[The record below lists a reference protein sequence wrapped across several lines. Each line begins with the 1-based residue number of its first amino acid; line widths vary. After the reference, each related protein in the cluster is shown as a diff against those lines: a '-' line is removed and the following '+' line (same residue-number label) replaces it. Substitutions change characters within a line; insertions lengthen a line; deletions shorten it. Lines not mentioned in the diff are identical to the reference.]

1 MLLSGGAPGGLLA
14 NGLHKARVPTGF
26 PRSTILKSRTVEKEW
41 NMAVGEICNREVVIA
56 EKGLSVVAAAQLMRT
71 QHVGD
76 LVVVEVR
83 DGRKHP
89 VGIVTDRD
97 IVVEVVAAG
106 VNPEVLKV
114 GDIMGPEVATVR
126 ESDGLFEA
134 LRYMRDKG
142 VRRMPVVDRDGALVG
157 ILTLDDLLS
166 LLAEEMTEL
175 AKLVSH
181 ERQREA
187 NART

>member
-1 MLLSGGAPGGLLA
+1 
-14 NGLHKARVPTGF
+14 
-26 PRSTILKSRTVEKEW
+26 
-41 NMAVGEICNREVVIA
+41 MAVGEICNREVVIA
-56 EKGLSVVAAAQLMRT
+56 QKALSVVDAAQLMRKH
-71 QHVGD
+71 HVGD
-76 LVVVEVR
+76 LVVVEEKN
-83 DGRKHP
+83 GRRHP

-106 VNPEVLKV
+106 VNPDALKV

-126 ESDGLFEA
+126 ESEGLFEA

-142 VRRMPVVDRDGALVG
+142 VRRMPVVDRDDGLVG

-187 NART
+187 VSRV

>member
-1 MLLSGGAPGGLLA
+1 
-14 NGLHKARVPTGF
+14 
-26 PRSTILKSRTVEKEW
+26 
-41 NMAVGEICNREVVIA
+41 MAVGEICNREVVIA
-56 EKGLSVVAAAQLMRT
+56 EKALSVVDAAQLMRKH
-71 QHVGD
+71 HVGD
-76 LVVVEVR
+76 LVVVEEK
-83 DGRKHP
+83 DGRRHP

-97 IVVEVVAAG
+97 IVVEVVAAE
-106 VNPEVLKV
+106 VNPDALKV

-126 ESDGLFEA
+126 ESEGLFEA

-142 VRRMPVVDRDGALVG
+142 VRRMPVVDREGGLVG

-181 ERQREA
+181 GRQREA
-187 NART
+187 TVRT

>member
-1 MLLSGGAPGGLLA
+1 
-14 NGLHKARVPTGF
+14 
-26 PRSTILKSRTVEKEW
+26 
-41 NMAVGEICNREVVIA
+41 MAVGEICNRDVVIA
-56 EKGLSVVAAAQLMRT
+56 EKALSVVDAAQLMRT
-71 QHVGD
+71 HHVGD
-76 LVVVEVR
+76 LVVVEEKA
-83 DGRKHP
+83 GRRHP

-106 VNPEVLKV
+106 VDPDALTV

-126 ESDGLFEA
+126 ESEGLFEA

-142 VRRMPVVDRDGALVG
+142 VRRMPVVDHEGVLVG

-166 LLAEEMTEL
+166 LLAEELTEL

-187 NART
+187 TSRL

>member
-1 MLLSGGAPGGLLA
+1 
-14 NGLHKARVPTGF
+14 
-26 PRSTILKSRTVEKEW
+26 
-41 NMAVGEICNREVVIA
+41 MAVGEICNREVVIA
-56 EKGLSVVAAAQLMRT
+56 KKTLSVVDAAQLMR
-71 QHVGD
+71 QHHVGD
-76 LVVVEVR
+76 LVVVEER
-83 DGRKHP
+83 SGRKQP

-106 VNPEVLKV
+106 VNPDALKV

-126 ESDGLFEA
+126 ESEGLFEA

-142 VRRMPVVDRDGALVG
+142 VRRMPVVDRDGGLVG

-187 NART
+187 ASRA

>member
-1 MLLSGGAPGGLLA
+1 
-14 NGLHKARVPTGF
+14 
-26 PRSTILKSRTVEKEW
+26 
-41 NMAVGEICNREVVIA
+41 MAVGEICNREVVIA
-56 EKGLSVVAAAQLMRT
+56 EKTLSVVDAARLMRT
-71 QHVGD
+71 HHVGD
-76 LVVVEVR
+76 LVVVE
-83 DGRKHP
+83 GRHP

-106 VNPEVLKV
+106 VNPEALAVA
-114 GDIMGPEVATVR
+114 DIMGPEVATVR
-126 ESDGLFEA
+126 ESEGLFEA

-142 VRRMPVVDRDGALVG
+142 VRRMPVVDREDGLVG

-187 NART
+187 SART

>member
-1 MLLSGGAPGGLLA
+1 
-14 NGLHKARVPTGF
+14 
-26 PRSTILKSRTVEKEW
+26 
-41 NMAVGEICNREVVIA
+41 MAVGEICNRQVVIT
-56 EKGLSVVAAAQLMRT
+56 EKTVSVVAAAQLMRT
-71 QHVGD
+71 HHVGD
-76 LVVVEVR
+76 LVVVEEK
-83 DGRKHP
+83 GGSKHP

-106 VNPEVLKV
+106 VNPEALKV

-126 ESDGLFEA
+126 ESEGLFEA

-142 VRRMPVVDRDGALVG
+142 VRRMPVVDGTGGLVG

-166 LLAEEMTEL
+166 LLAEELTEL

-187 NART
+187 AARA

>member
-1 MLLSGGAPGGLLA
+1 
-14 NGLHKARVPTGF
+14 
-26 PRSTILKSRTVEKEW
+26 
-41 NMAVGEICNREVVIA
+41 MAVGEICNREVVIA
-56 EKGLSVVAAAQLMRT
+56 EKTFSVVDAALLMRKH
-71 QHVGD
+71 HVGD
-76 LVVVEVR
+76 LVVVEEKN
-83 DGRKHP
+83 GRKHP

-106 VNPEVLKV
+106 VNPDALKV

-126 ESDGLFEA
+126 EGEGLFEA
-134 LRYMRDKG
+134 LRHMRDKG
-142 VRRMPVVDRDGALVG
+142 VRRMPVVDRDGGLVG

-175 AKLVSH
+175 AKLVSR

-187 NART
+187 VSRT

>member
-1 MLLSGGAPGGLLA
+1 
-14 NGLHKARVPTGF
+14 
-26 PRSTILKSRTVEKEW
+26 
-41 NMAVGEICNREVVIA
+41 MAVGEICNREVVIT
-56 EKGLSVVAAAQLMRT
+56 EKSVSVVDAAQLMRT
-71 QHVGD
+71 HHVGD
-76 LVVVEVR
+76 LVVVEEKG
-83 DGRKHP
+83 GRRHP

-106 VNPEVLKV
+106 VNPDTLKV
-114 GDIMGPEVATVR
+114 GDIMGPELATLR
-126 ESDGLFEA
+126 ESEGLFEA

-142 VRRMPVVDRDGALVG
+142 VRRMPVVDRDGGLVG

-175 AKLVSH
+175 AKLVSR

-187 NART
+187 TLRS

>member
-1 MLLSGGAPGGLLA
+1 MP
-14 NGLHKARVPTGF
+14 
-26 PRSTILKSRTVEKEW
+26 
-41 NMAVGEICNREVVIA
+41 VGEICNREVVIA
-56 EKGLSVVAAAQLMRT
+56 EKSLSVVEAARLMRGH
-71 QHVGD
+71 HVGD
-76 LVVVEVR
+76 LVVVEAR
-83 DGRKHP
+83 EGQQRP

-106 VNPEVLKV
+106 VNPEGLKL
-114 GDIMGPEVATVR
+114 GDIMGPDVATVR
-126 ESDGLFEA
+126 ESEGLFEA

-142 VRRMPVVDRDGALVG
+142 VRRIPVVDREGGLVG

-175 AKLVSH
+175 AKLVSR

-187 NART
+187 TARK

>member
-1 MLLSGGAPGGLLA
+1 
-14 NGLHKARVPTGF
+14 
-26 PRSTILKSRTVEKEW
+26 
-41 NMAVGEICNREVVIA
+41 MAVGEVCNREVVITG
-56 EKGLSVVAAAQLMRT
+56 KSFSVVEAAQLMRSH
-71 QHVGD
+71 HVGD
-76 LVVVEVR
+76 LVVVEDR
-83 DGRKHP
+83 AGRKFP

-106 VNPEVLKV
+106 VNSEALKV
-114 GDIMGPEVATVR
+114 GDIMSPEVATIR
-126 ESDGLFEA
+126 EDEGLFEA

-142 VRRMPVVDRDGALVG
+142 VRRMPVVDREGVLVG

-166 LLAEEMTEL
+166 LLAEELTEL

-187 NART
+187 TLRK

>member
-1 MLLSGGAPGGLLA
+1 
-14 NGLHKARVPTGF
+14 
-26 PRSTILKSRTVEKEW
+26 
-41 NMAVGEICNREVVIA
+41 MAVGEICNREVVIA
-56 EKGLSVVAAAQLMRT
+56 EKALSVVDAAQLMRKH
-71 QHVGD
+71 HVGD
-76 LVVVEVR
+76 LVVVEEK
-83 DGRKHP
+83 DGRRHP

-97 IVVEVVAAG
+97 IVVEVVAAE
-106 VNPEVLKV
+106 VNPDALKV
-114 GDIMGPEVATVR
+114 GDIMAPEVATVR
-126 ESDGLFEA
+126 ESEGLFEA

-142 VRRMPVVDRDGALVG
+142 VRRMPVVDREGALVG

-187 NART
+187 TVRT

>member
-1 MLLSGGAPGGLLA
+1 
-14 NGLHKARVPTGF
+14 
-26 PRSTILKSRTVEKEW
+26 
-41 NMAVGEICNREVVIA
+41 VGEICNRDVVIA
-56 EKGLSVVAAAQLMRT
+56 EKALSVVEAAQLMRKH
-71 QHVGD
+71 HVGD
-76 LVVVEVR
+76 LVVVE
-83 DGRKHP
+83 DKGGQKHP

-106 VNPEVLKV
+106 VNPDALKV

-126 ESDGLFEA
+126 ESEGLFEA

-142 VRRMPVVDRDGALVG
+142 VRRMPVVDSTGVLVG

-187 NART
+187 VVRT

>member
-1 MLLSGGAPGGLLA
+1 
-14 NGLHKARVPTGF
+14 
-26 PRSTILKSRTVEKEW
+26 
-41 NMAVGEICNREVVIA
+41 MAVGEICNREVVIA
-56 EKGLSVVAAAQLMRT
+56 EKALTVVDAAQLMRKH
-71 QHVGD
+71 HVGD
-76 LVVVEVR
+76 LVVVEEK
-83 DGRKHP
+83 DGRRHP

-97 IVVEVVAAG
+97 IVVEVVAAE
-106 VNPEVLKV
+106 VNPDALKV

-126 ESDGLFEA
+126 ESEGLFEA

-142 VRRMPVVDRDGALVG
+142 VRRMPVVDREGGLVG

-187 NART
+187 TVRT

>member
-1 MLLSGGAPGGLLA
+1 
-14 NGLHKARVPTGF
+14 
-26 PRSTILKSRTVEKEW
+26 
-41 NMAVGEICNREVVIA
+41 MAVGEICNREVVIA
-56 EKGLSVVAAAQLMRT
+56 QKALSVVDAAQLMRKH
-71 QHVGD
+71 HVGD
-76 LVVVEVR
+76 LVVVEEKN
-83 DGRKHP
+83 GRRHP

-106 VNPEVLKV
+106 VNPDALKV
-114 GDIMGPEVATVR
+114 GDIMGPEVASVR
-126 ESDGLFEA
+126 ESEGLFEA

-142 VRRMPVVDRDGALVG
+142 VRRMPVVDRDGGLVG

-187 NART
+187 TSRA

>member
-1 MLLSGGAPGGLLA
+1 
-14 NGLHKARVPTGF
+14 
-26 PRSTILKSRTVEKEW
+26 
-41 NMAVGEICNREVVIA
+41 MAVGEICNREVVIA
-56 EKGLSVVAAAQLMRT
+56 EKTLSVVVAAQLMRKH
-71 QHVGD
+71 HVGD
-76 LVVVEVR
+76 LVVVE
-83 DGRKHP
+83 DKAGRKHP

-106 VNPEVLKV
+106 VNPQALKV

-142 VRRMPVVDRDGALVG
+142 VRRMPVVDGAGGLVG

-187 NART
+187 TART

>member
-1 MLLSGGAPGGLLA
+1 
-14 NGLHKARVPTGF
+14 
-26 PRSTILKSRTVEKEW
+26 
-41 NMAVGEICNREVVIA
+41 MAVGEICNREVVIA
-56 EKGLSVVAAAQLMRT
+56 KKALSVVDAAQLMRKH
-71 QHVGD
+71 HVGD
-76 LVVVEVR
+76 LVVVEER
-83 DGRKHP
+83 NGRRHP

-106 VNPEVLKV
+106 VNPDALKV

-126 ESDGLFEA
+126 ESEGLFEA

-142 VRRMPVVDRDGALVG
+142 VRRMPVVDRDDGLVG
-157 ILTLDDLLS
+157 ILTLDDLLN

-187 NART
+187 ASRA

>member
-1 MLLSGGAPGGLLA
+1 
-14 NGLHKARVPTGF
+14 
-26 PRSTILKSRTVEKEW
+26 
-41 NMAVGEICNREVVIA
+41 MAVGEICNREVVIA
-56 EKGLSVVAAAQLMRT
+56 KKALSVVDAAQLMRKH
-71 QHVGD
+71 HVGD
-76 LVVVEVR
+76 LVVVEER
-83 DGRKHP
+83 NGRRHP

-106 VNPEVLKV
+106 VNPDALKV

-126 ESDGLFEA
+126 ESEGLFEA
-134 LRYMRDKG
+134 LRYMRGKG
-142 VRRMPVVDRDGALVG
+142 VRRMPVVDRDGGLVG
-157 ILTLDDLLS
+157 ILTLDDLLG

-187 NART
+187 ASRA

>member
-1 MLLSGGAPGGLLA
+1 
-14 NGLHKARVPTGF
+14 
-26 PRSTILKSRTVEKEW
+26 
-41 NMAVGEICNREVVIA
+41 MAVGEICNREIVIT
-56 EKGLSVVAAAQLMRT
+56 EKSVSVVDAAKLMRSH
-71 QHVGD
+71 HVGD
-76 LVVVEVR
+76 LVVVEEKG
-83 DGRKHP
+83 GRKHP

-106 VNPEVLKV
+106 VDPESLKV

-126 ESDGLFEA
+126 ESEGLFEA

-142 VRRMPVVDRDGALVG
+142 VRRMPVVDREGGLIG
-157 ILTLDDLLS
+157 ILTLDDVLS

-187 NART
+187 TART

>member
-1 MLLSGGAPGGLLA
+1 
-14 NGLHKARVPTGF
+14 
-26 PRSTILKSRTVEKEW
+26 
-41 NMAVGEICNREVVIA
+41 MAVGEICNREVVIA
-56 EKGLSVVAAAQLMRT
+56 EKALSVVDAAQLMRKH
-71 QHVGD
+71 HVGD
-76 LVVVEVR
+76 LVVVEEK
-83 DGRKHP
+83 DGRRHP

-97 IVVEVVAAG
+97 IVVEVVAAE
-106 VNPEVLKV
+106 VNPDALKV

-126 ESDGLFEA
+126 ESEGLFEA

-142 VRRMPVVDRDGALVG
+142 VRRMPVVDREGGLVG

-187 NART
+187 TVRT

>member
-1 MLLSGGAPGGLLA
+1 
-14 NGLHKARVPTGF
+14 
-26 PRSTILKSRTVEKEW
+26 
-41 NMAVGEICNREVVIA
+41 MAVGEICNREVVIA
-56 EKGLSVVAAAQLMRT
+56 KKALSVVDAAQLMRKH
-71 QHVGD
+71 HVGD
-76 LVVVEVR
+76 LVVVEEKN
-83 DGRKHP
+83 GRRHP

-106 VNPEVLKV
+106 VNPDTLKV

-126 ESDGLFEA
+126 ESEGLFEA

-142 VRRMPVVDRDGALVG
+142 VRRMPVVDRDDGLVG

-187 NART
+187 ASRA